1 MIEKCATSNRA
12 INCLGLERTTYGI
25 KSMDYSLYF
34 YTTYCVNA
42 TYMYGIKSMDYSLNF
57 LYHNISYKK

>member
-1 MIEKCATSNRA
+1 
-12 INCLGLERTTYGI
+12 
-25 KSMDYSLYF
+25 MDYSLYF

-57 LYHNISYKK
+57 LYHNIWYKKERLWSILLKPQFAITQSPVKE